1 MTAIAQ
7 ERYLSFSGACVTDSI
22 ERMLR
27 RFVVTWFFNIV
38 ALWVA
43 AKLLDGIGYSGNEW
57 VLVIA
62 ALVFSLA
69 NIFVKPLVILFTLP
83 LVILTLGV
91 ALFFVNLLMLYLTSW
106 VVDDFHVEKFGSAIV
121 ATIIVWVVNTVLE
134 AVFGRDEPEPEHH
147 AA

>member
-1 MTAIAQ
+1 
-7 ERYLSFSGACVTDSI
+7 
-22 ERMLR
+22 MLR

-43 AKLLDGIGYSGNEW
+43 AKLVDGIGYGNDEW
-57 VLVIA
+57 ILVIA

-83 LVILTLGV
+83 LVILTLGL

-106 VVDDFHVEKFGSAIV
+106 VVDDFSVDSFGAAIL
-121 ATIIVWVVNTVLE
+121 ATIIVWAVNTLLE
-134 AVFGRDEPEPEHH
+134 AVFTQTNAG
-147 AA
+147 AASGPSATPTTALATDSAATLRAR

>member
-1 MTAIAQ
+1 MRLASA
-7 ERYLSFSGACVTDSI
+7 A
-22 ERMLR
+22 MLR

-43 AKLLDGIGYSGNEW
+43 AELIDGIGYSSNEW
-57 VLVIA
+57 VVVLA
-62 ALVFSLA
+62 ALVFSLV

-83 LVILTLGV
+83 LVILTLGL

-106 VVDDFHVEKFGSAIV
+106 IVDDFKVESFGAAIL

-134 AVFGRDEPEPEHH
+134 AVFGRVETERERYAD
-147 AA
+147 

>member
-1 MTAIAQ
+1 MRLASA
-7 ERYLSFSGACVTDSI
+7 A
-22 ERMLR
+22 MLR

-43 AKLLDGIGYSGNEW
+43 AELIDGIGYSGNEW
-57 VLVIA
+57 VVVAA
-62 ALVFSLA
+62 ALVFSLV

-83 LVILTLGV
+83 LVILTLGL

-106 VVDDFHVEKFGSAIV
+106 IVDDFKVESFGAAIL

-134 AVFGRDEPEPEHH
+134 AVFGRGEHERERY
-147 AA
+147 AD

>member
-1 MTAIAQ
+1 
-7 ERYLSFSGACVTDSI
+7 
-22 ERMLR
+22 MLR

-43 AKLLDGIGYSGNEW
+43 AELLDGIAYSDNEW

-62 ALVFSLA
+62 ALVFSLV
-69 NIFVKPLVILFTLP
+69 NIFVKPLVIFLTLP
-83 LVILTLGV
+83 LILLTLGL

-106 VVDDFHVEKFGSAIV
+106 LVDDFKVDDFGAAIL

-134 AVFGRDEPEPEHH
+134 AIFGREEREPRERY
-147 AA
+147 AG

>member
-1 MTAIAQ
+1 
-7 ERYLSFSGACVTDSI
+7 
-22 ERMLR
+22 MLR
-27 RFVVTWFFNIV
+27 RLVVTWLFNIV

-43 AKLLDGIGYSGNEW
+43 AELLSGIGYDDNEW

-69 NIFVKPLVILFTLP
+69 NIFVKPIVILFTLP

-106 VVDDFHVEKFGSAIV
+106 VVDDFTIDSFGAAV
-121 ATIIVWVVNTVLE
+121 LATIIVWVVNVILE
-134 AVFGRDEPEPEHH
+134 ALFERDERRRRERDWE
-147 AA
+147 ARR

>member
-1 MTAIAQ
+1 
-7 ERYLSFSGACVTDSI
+7 VTDSI
-22 ERMLR
+22 ERVLR
-27 RFVVTWFFNIV
+27 RFVVTWFFNVV

-43 AKLLDGIGYSGNEW
+43 AELLDGIGYSGNDW

-83 LVILTLGV
+83 LVILTLGL

-106 VVDDFHVEKFGSAIV
+106 VVDDFKVESFGSAIV
-121 ATIIVWVVNTVLE
+121 ATIIVWLVNTVLE
-134 AVFGRDEPEPEHH
+134 AIFGAGERDRERERERY
-147 AA
+147 A

>member
-1 MTAIAQ
+1 MP
-7 ERYLSFSGACVTDSI
+7 DSI
-22 ERMLR
+22 DFVLR

-43 AKLLDGIGYSGNEW
+43 AELIDGIGYSGNEW
-57 VLVIA
+57 VVVLA
-62 ALVFSLA
+62 ALVFSLV

-83 LVILTLGV
+83 LVILTLGL

-106 VVDDFHVEKFGSAIV
+106 IVGDFKVESFGAAIL

-134 AVFGRDEPEPEHH
+134 AAFGRVEGERERYAD
-147 AA
+147 

>member
-1 MTAIAQ
+1 
-7 ERYLSFSGACVTDSI
+7 
-22 ERMLR
+22 MLR
-27 RFVVTWFFNIV
+27 RLVVTWLFNIV

-43 AKLLDGIGYSGNEW
+43 AELLSGIGYDDNEW

-69 NIFVKPLVILFTLP
+69 NIFVKPIVILFTLP

-106 VVDDFHVEKFGSAIV
+106 VVDDFTVDSFGAAV
-121 ATIIVWVVNTVLE
+121 LATIIVWVVNVILE
-134 AVFGRDEPEPEHH
+134 ALFERDERRRSGRDWE
-147 AA
+147 ARR

>member
-1 MTAIAQ
+1 MRLASA
-7 ERYLSFSGACVTDSI
+7 A
-22 ERMLR
+22 MLR

-43 AKLLDGIGYSGNEW
+43 AELIDGIGYSGNEW
-57 VLVIA
+57 VVVLA
-62 ALVFSLA
+62 ALVFSLV

-83 LVILTLGV
+83 LVILTLGL

-106 VVDDFHVEKFGSAIV
+106 IVDDFKVESFGAAIL

-134 AVFGRDEPEPEHH
+134 AVFGRVDREPERY
-147 AA
+147 AD